1 MGRSNKSMEVLVIGG
16 SGQIG
21 LTLKNLSQK
30 HKKFQYYFPNSRLVD
45 LRKRKSLSEFIDK
58 KNIKMII
65 NMGAYTNVDA
75 AEKNKTVCEQI
86 NHRGAEFVALEAK
99 KHNIGLIH
107 FSTDYVFG
115 KGPMKIRRE
124 GDKCFPINFYGLSKY
139 RGEKAILKHSKNS
152 IVIRLASVF
161 SNQRINFIKTITKKL
176 LVDKEIKIVSD
187 QKISMVRAFDVA
199 KNIPNLIELL
209 AKKENLESRILH
221 FTNKGYTNWFS
232 VSKIVKNEIES
243 FLNMKLDVKLIPIKS
258 VNWKSDAKRPLDSRL
273 GVNYKFLERNK
284 IYLSDWKESVR
295 NEVKNILPNMIK
307 EIKNED

>member
-1 MGRSNKSMEVLVIGG
+1 MSNILITG
-16 SGQIG
+16 SNGQLGQSFKYYASKYQELNFIY
-21 LTLKNLSQK
+21 KDFSQLNICDEN
-30 HKKFQYYFPNSRLVD
+30 Q
-45 LRKRKSLSEFIDK
+45 LRNFLESEKISFL
-58 KNIKMII
+58 I
-65 NMGAYTNVDA
+65 NCAAYTNVDT
-75 AEKNKTVCEQI
+75 AEEEIEKAQKI
-86 NHRGAEFVALEAK
+86 NANAVEILTHLSLEYQFK
-99 KHNIGLIH
+99 LIH